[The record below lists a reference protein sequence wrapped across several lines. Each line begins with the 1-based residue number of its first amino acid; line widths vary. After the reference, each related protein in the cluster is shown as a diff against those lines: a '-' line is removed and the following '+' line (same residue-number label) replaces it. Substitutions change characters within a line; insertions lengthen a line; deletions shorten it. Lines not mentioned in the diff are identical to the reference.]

1 MRIRTIKPE
10 FWTDSLM
17 VSMPRD
23 VRLLY
28 IGLWNVADDHGW
40 LPDDAEQIRMLLFP
54 GDPDAD
60 VGTWLEVLVACGRM
74 ERYSTPDERTILK
87 IAHWKDHQRVDHPSQ
102 SKISREGSRK
112 LAIPLSVR
120 RGVAEKYG
128 CAPGESAEAECY
140 FCGAKG
146 RIVWFRL
153 HSGKPSSWVVFPD
166 LELDHFVP
174 EHSGGEAVIENIVLS
189 CRLCNRSRCNSS
201 AFEFFDKVALR
212 LAKPR
217 EGSRLN
223 GSGKGSGIR
232 DQGMESSSPPYNED
246 PKEEQPETPNGDVTD
261 ALKAVEAVWSVWPK
275 KVKTLEAKIAIRT
288 AIARDGLDVVLAGTR
303 AIVAAHGQQGPTPG
317 RFLPDPVLFFGNSR
331 YLDDPAQ
338 YAPREAVQSKASAM
352 AEIKLLDEAIAKH
365 LAHPAAAGYIRE
377 NVTKAMRDE
386 LEALRQKLAKAKA
399 ALSTLG

>member
-28 IGLWNVADDHGW
+28 IGLWNVSDDHGW
-40 LPDDAEQIRMLLFP
+40 LPDDANQIKMLLFP
-54 GDPDAD
+54 GDPDAK
-60 VGTWLEVLVACGRM
+60 VSLWLETLIAADRLERFLTPEGRTVLRI
-74 ERYSTPDERTILK
+74 P
-87 IAHWKDHQRVDHPSQ
+87 HWKEHQRVDHPSN
-102 SKISREGSRK
+102 SKLAREGSRK
-112 LAIPLSVR
+112 LAIPNEVR
-120 RGVAEKYG
+120 RGVARKYG
-128 CAPGESAEAECY
+128 CSPGMEIEAECY

-146 RIVWFRL
+146 LIHWFDQPA
-153 HSGKPSSWVVFPD
+153 GWVIFPD
-166 LELDHFVP
+166 LELDHFTP
-174 EHSGGEAVIENIVLS
+174 ESSGGDGSVENIVLS
-189 CRLCNRSRCNSS
+189 CRACNRGRHAASP
-201 AFEFFDKVALR
+201 FDFFDKLSLKFAR
-212 LAKPR
+212 AR

-223 GSGKGSGIR
+223 GSGNGSGIR
-232 DQGMESSSPPYNED
+232 DQGSSSPPYNED

-261 ALKAVEAVWSVWPK
+261 ALRAVEAVWSVWPK
-275 KVKTLEAKIAIRT
+275 KVKTLEAKVAIRT

-338 YAPREAVQSKASAM
+338 YAPREAVQSKAAAM
-352 AEIKLLDEAIAKH
+352 AEIKLLEEAYAKH
-365 LAHPAAAGYIRE
+365 PANPPAAGYIRE
-377 NVTKAMRDE
+377 NVTQAMRDE